1 VLKTSKKSLQQKRNV
16 ERNMLKP
23 NLATK
28 IGARF
33 SVNKAHEMQLRLSKL
48 VIPDDMLPKNILYV
62 AGVDVAYSDESSI
75 GAMVVLDYK
84 SLTVVE
90 AVKANV
96 KTLFPYIPTL
106 LSFRE
111 IRPTVAAIRKTKTRP
126 DVFLVDGQGFS
137 HPQRL
142 GFASHLGLILD
153 KPTIGV
159 AKSLLC
165 GEVGVFNQEKWAPII
180 DKGELVGAA
189 IAQEKKRPIYVSVG
203 HKISLKRAIEIVK
216 HCTRSHRIPE
226 PIRAAHNLANEE
238 KKRLVRTNFIV

>member
-1 VLKTSKKSLQQKRNV
+1 MPKL
-16 ERNMLKP
+16 
-23 NLATK
+23 NLTAK

-33 SVNKAHEMQLRLSKL
+33 SVKKAHKMQLRLSKL
-48 VIPDDMLPKNILYV
+48 VVRHDMLPKNIRYV

-75 GAMVVLDYK
+75 GVIVVLDYE

-90 AVKANV
+90 TGKANV

-111 IRPTVAAIRKTKTRP
+111 IRPTVAAIRKTKTPP
-126 DVFLVDGQGFS
+126 DVFLVDGQGFA
-137 HPQRL
+137 HPHRL
-142 GFASHLGLILD
+142 GLASHLGLVLD

-165 GEVGVFNQEKWAPII
+165 GEVGAFNQEKCAPII
-180 DKGELVGAA
+180 DEGELVGAA
-189 IAQEKKRPIYVSVG
+189 IAQEREKPIYISVG

-216 HCTRSHRIPE
+216 HCTRIHRIPE